1 MTLNIYLLDICY
13 IISGYLSDISLHIF
27 CCLAARLLLDLLA
40 AISYLSSI

>member
-1 MTLNIYLLDICY
+1 MILDIYLADT
-13 IISGYLSDISLHIF
+13 SLHIF